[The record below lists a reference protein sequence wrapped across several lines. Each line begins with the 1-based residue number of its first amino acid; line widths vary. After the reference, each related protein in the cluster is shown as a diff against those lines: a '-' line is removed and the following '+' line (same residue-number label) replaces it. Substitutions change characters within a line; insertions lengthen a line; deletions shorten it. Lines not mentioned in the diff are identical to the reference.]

1 MNLADS
7 VHILNIGLPSY
18 IDAYYAF
25 INVDFL
31 NRSAHYVKVMNF
43 HCRISALI
51 ISYRLFELGFD
62 WKNNFPLSLKS
73 LIPCSIFQS
82 DCLWPPFKSSSPP
95 LSSSSCSSLTQQAPT
110 FAKFHIAMASIHRG
124 FNYIVL
130 SSDRIDFL
138 SGGLSF

>member
-1 MNLADS
+1 MKFLS
-7 VHILNIGLPSY
+7 PLLVESGRFGTHSQYRIT
-18 IDAYYAF
+18 F
-25 INVDFL
+25 I
-31 NRSAHYVKVMNF
+31 
-43 HCRISALI
+43 CRCVLCF
-51 ISYRLFELGFD
+51 YKRRFFELGFD
-62 WKNNFPLSLKS
+62 WTNNFPLSLKS

-95 LSSSSCSSLTQQAPT
+95 LSSSSYSSLTQQAPT

-138 SGGLSF
+138 SGGLPF